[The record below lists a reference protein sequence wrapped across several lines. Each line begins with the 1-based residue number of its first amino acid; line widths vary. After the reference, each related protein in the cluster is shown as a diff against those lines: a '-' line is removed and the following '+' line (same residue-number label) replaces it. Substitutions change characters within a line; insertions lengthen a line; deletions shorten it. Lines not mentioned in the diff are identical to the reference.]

1 MGSGIWVIGEIEG
14 HGLHPVTQEL
24 LSKSRSLREELGEEL
39 SCLLV
44 GHDVARFKEE
54 PFRYGA
60 DRVILVEDR
69 SLEPFSETQLGKII
83 AELAREKGPSI
94 ILSGATER
102 AKAFMPIAQTILET
116 GLTANCMDLAIDP
129 QTKVLLQTRP
139 AYGGNLMATIVCRE
153 RRPQMA
159 TVRAGVFKAEQLS
172 EWKVGPVEEVE
183 LKDELRQNPLTQVA
197 FEPKSDDEAIPD
209 YKGADV
215 VVVAGRGVAEK
226 GLIEKLKV
234 IAQAL
239 GGVLGATRPVT
250 DMGLLPRHA
259 QIGQTGQVVSPTL
272 YLGFG
277 VSGAA
282 PHTIGIQG
290 SKVIV
295 AVNKDPEAPIFKLA
309 NYGIVGDAK
318 EIIDLLVDR
327 LRDRTGRG
335 EQNV

>member
-1 MGSGIWVIGEIEG
+1 MGSGIWVIGEIHEK
-14 HGLHPVTQEL
+14 GLHPVTLEL
-24 LSKSRSLREELGEEL
+24 LTKSRSLKGELGEEL
-39 SCLLV
+39 SCLLI
-44 GHDVARFKEE
+44 GHDVARFREE
-54 PFRYGA
+54 PFRFGA
-60 DRVILVEDR
+60 DRVIVVEDA
-69 SLEPFSETQLGKII
+69 SLDPFSETQYGRIV
-83 AELAREKGPSI
+83 AELARRRGPSI

-102 AKAFMPIAQTILET
+102 GKSFMPITQTILET

-129 QTKVLLQTRP
+129 ETKVLLQTRP

-159 TVRAGVFKAEQLS
+159 TVRAGVFRAEELS
-172 EWKVGPVEEVE
+172 DWKVGPIEEVE
-183 LKDELRQNPLTQVA
+183 LEDELRKNPLKQVT
-197 FEPKSDDEAIPD
+197 FEPRADDEAIPD

-226 GLIEKLKV
+226 ELIEKLRV
-234 IAQAL
+234 ISQAL

-290 SKVIV
+290 AKVIV

-309 NYGIVGDAK
+309 NYGIVADAR
-318 EIIDLLVDR
+318 EIIDLLFER
-327 LRDRTGRG
+327 LKERQGAG
-335 EQNV
+335 GG